1 MAKLKTDS
9 PLSRRIVR
17 AFIDFL
23 DSVEPSPGVD
33 VEGLEITRECLTE
46 AFQLDI
52 TCANDYMKPGLLID
66 FFRSL
71 ENNENEK
78 IKADSSHG
86 ATPVDA
92 PVLSND
98 RSAADASHSEP
109 IQGDDWT
116 QPFCPMG
123 VSKDELFGQFFAALE
138 KIHFFKA
145 TPDGNDDPVQVDKAT
160 RLFHDAL
167 NEMQKAGCQSYNRNS
182 LAETLKSQGNQ
193 AMQAKSYADAI
204 ELYSC
209 AISLF
214 ENNAVYYCNRAAAYT
229 QIQKYAEAIRDCLKS
244 IEIDPN
250 YSKAYS
256 RLGLAYYAQGNYRD
270 AIDKGFRKA
279 LQLDPQ
285 NEKVKENIQVS
296 EQKLKEEQQR
306 FRWDQNM
313 NFSSHDSHEF
323 NTQIPTPQSMPFNMN
338 AVPADIANMF
348 MNMAS
353 QYTGGNTGEE
363 RRGEDGNVN
372 RSDETEIRLGENM
385 PPGLQGALNSVM
397 GMFSGGTAQRESSQ
411 GTNTANERSPTN

>member
-1 MAKLKTDS
+1 MAKLKSDS

-17 AFIDFL
+17 AFFDFL

-33 VEGLEITRECLTE
+33 LEGLEVARECLIE
-46 AFQLDI
+46 AFHLDLS
-52 TCANDYMKPGLLID
+52 TSTNDKPGLLID
-66 FFRSL
+66 LFRSL
-71 ENNENEK
+71 ENSENEK
-78 IKADSSHG
+78 VEVGSSCG
-86 ATPVDA
+86 ATPVEA
-92 PVLSND
+92 PVLSDD
-98 RSAADASHSEP
+98 RSADATHSES

-167 NEMQKAGCQSYNRNS
+167 NEMQKTGCQSYNMNS

-193 AMQAKSYADAI
+193 AMQGKSYADAI

-214 ENNAVYYCNRAAAYT
+214 ESNAVYYCNRAAAYT
-229 QIQKYAEAIRDCLKS
+229 QIQKYTEAIRDCLKS

-279 LQLDPQ
+279 LELDPH
-285 NEKVKENIQVS
+285 NEGVKENIRRS

-313 NFSSHDSHEF
+313 NFSGGGYDSRDF
-323 NTQIPTPQSMPFNMN
+323 NTQIPTPPSMPFNMDQ
-338 AVPADIANMF
+338 VPADIANMF

-353 QYTGGNTGEE
+353 QYTGGNGGNTPEERQGEE
-363 RRGEDGNVN
+363 GN
-372 RSDETEIRLGENM
+372 G
-385 PPGLQGALNSVM
+385 
-397 GMFSGGTAQRESSQ
+397 GGTAQHGSTQ
-411 GTNTANERSPTN
+411 DTNTANGRSPTN